1 MTGKGKSTC
10 FDLIKKWMNVETF
23 SSIMY
28 LVVIVILT
36 DLLLN

>member
-1 MTGKGKSTC
+1 MTGKGKSAW

-23 SSIMY
+23 SSIIY

-36 DLLLN
+36 DLLLS